1 METNAEV
8 ISPTEAIKPTLSS
21 QDIVVGTDVVRVSCA
36 EFFPHLTE
44 QEQEHFDPT
53 RAVIHLPGWPWK
65 VDQSVIWP
73 LPRSLAEQSKVRTLS
88 IDTRTNKIGP
98 DSLQIESAGI
108 AAFLE
113 EQSVREVTLVGHS
126 EGAIRAVNL
135 AVVLQEQYPDIK
147 INGVVLA
154 NPMGMNNRSLAEI
167 AKGFLLDIFKISGQE
182 RRKMGVDKPK
192 GLEMQFAQSLL
203 KDIAFAGPRYLHM
216 LKNQLNNLINI
227 NPYLEKIK
235 APVVVMATDRDLVSD
250 LRKYL
255 PPSEIENRQ
264 PPPQTEEELI
274 DEIGKKW
281 DEMSEERKTEYEAIY
296 GSRENYINSYQD
308 AYKSRKEMV
317 SLTRV
322 RQRYLEANLLPEAEN
337 VVFLVGT
344 KHADHGGII
353 DFRPETAAHII
364 SRIFGRLRRQ

>member
-1 METNAEV
+1 MERAEGTP
-8 ISPTEAIKPTLSS
+8 SAETRSS
-21 QDIVVGTDVVRVSCA
+21 LGTKDVFIGSDIVRVSWV
-36 EFFPHLTE
+36 EFSPPLTK
-44 QEQEHFDPT
+44 QEKEHFDPT

-73 LPRSLAEQSKVRTLS
+73 LPGSLAEQSKVRTLS

-108 AAFLE
+108 AAFLK
-113 EQSVREVTLVGHS
+113 EQGVREVTLVGHS
-126 EGAIRAVNL
+126 EGAIRAGDL
-135 AVVLQEQYPDIK
+135 AVILQEQYPDIK

-154 NPMGMNNRSLAEI
+154 NPMGMNNRSLAEM
-167 AKGFLLDIFKISGQE
+167 AKGFLLDVFKISGQE

-308 AYKSRKEMV
+308 AYKSRKEMA

-322 RQRYLEANLLPEAEN
+322 RQHHLKEKLLPEAEN

-344 KHADHGGII
+344 KHADHGGIV